1 MSDSG
6 NDAGASAS
14 SGAGP
19 VFTEREMQ
27 MLAWAMQSL
36 KSGPPD
42 VDYEKLA
49 NYAGMTNPRSAGNA
63 WAKIRNKLNSATG
76 DGAAL
81 TTPKKTPPKKKAA
94 AAKADKADG
103 DAAGDDE
110 TPKKATPRKRT
121 PKKQEVDDEAA
132 SPKKRG
138 RPAGAKNKKAAD
150 ETESTTVK
158 TEAADEKVDE
168 KMDDVDA
175 DADLKPE
182 AATATNG
189 EAAQEEI

>member
-14 SGAGP
+14 PGVGLA
-19 VFTEREMQ
+19 FTEREMQ

-42 VDYEKLA
+42 VDYAKLA

-63 WAKIRNKLNSATG
+63 WTKIRNKLNSATG
-76 DGAAL
+76 DGTAL
-81 TTPKKTPPKKKAA
+81 TTPKKAPQKKKAA
-94 AAKADKADG
+94 AEKADEADG
-103 DAAGDDE
+103 DAAGNDA
-110 TPKKATPRKRT
+110 TPKKSTPRKRT
-121 PKKQEVDDEAA
+121 PKKQEVDGEAA

-138 RPAGAKNKKAAD
+138 RPTGAKNKKATDDA
-150 ETESTTVK
+150 ESTPVK

-168 KMDDVDA
+168 MMEDA
-175 DADLKPE
+175 DAEADLKPE
-182 AATATNG
+182 AAAATNG